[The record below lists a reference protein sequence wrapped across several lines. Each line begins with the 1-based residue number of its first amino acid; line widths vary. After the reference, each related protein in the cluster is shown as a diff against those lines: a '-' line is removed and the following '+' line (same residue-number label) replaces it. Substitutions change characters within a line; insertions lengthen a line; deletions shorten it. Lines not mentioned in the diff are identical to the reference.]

1 MNKPPLV
8 LPAAVYC
15 FNLPVSDIYKR
26 TLMELSWTSLLPS
39 LLAIVFAI
47 VTRKVL
53 LALIGGIILAN
64 ILLFWPAP
72 ENIAYGTLSSTWDTL
87 IDPSNMLVWF
97 FTLGIGALFGVLENG
112 GTFKQ
117 FVLKL
122 ERKQWIES
130 KRRARLMT
138 WILGVVVFIESNVT
152 IMISGTT
159 SRPIYD
165 RLGIAREKL
174 AYIVDS
180 TCAAICILIPLN
192 AWGAFNLTLI
202 TNQGVEQPLLV
213 FIQSIAF
220 NFYAIFAVLLA
231 LFVALFDWNIGPMK
245 AFEKNA
251 VPNQVSQNTW
261 GDGPDEEASF
271 GKGTAVVMTSLISL
285 VVMVPVML
293 LVTGNGV
300 LVDGNGTLSVFVA
313 IYVALGIAVAGTL
326 MTQPAGLADVGKYL
340 LKGAWNILPLAVI
353 LWLSIALGGLTR
365 DLGTGEFLA
374 AALDGSVALWMLLP
388 LIFVL
393 SAITGFSIGSSW
405 GTFAIMLPLAIPLA
419 MTLGLPAA
427 PFIAAAI
434 SGGIFGDHASP
445 ISDTTIIASMASGVE
460 HIDHVRTQLPYALL
474 AGLAAT
480 VAYAITGMLI

>member
-1 MNKPPLV
+1 
-8 LPAAVYC
+8 
-15 FNLPVSDIYKR
+15 
-26 TLMELSWTSLLPS
+26 MELSWTSLLPS
-39 LLAIVFAI
+39 ILAILFAI
-47 VTRKVL
+47 ITRKVL

-64 ILLFWPAP
+64 VLLFWPRSADIG
-72 ENIAYGTLSSTWDTL
+72 EGVFFSSWSTLVDS
-87 IDPSNMLVWF
+87 SNMLVWF
-97 FTLGIGALFGVLENG
+97 FTLGIGALFGVLEKG

-122 ERKQWIES
+122 EQKQWVES

-138 WILGVVVFIESNVT
+138 WILGVIVFIESNVT

-165 RLGIAREKL
+165 RLGISREKL

-202 TNQGVEQPLLV
+202 SNQGVEQPLLV

-231 LFVALFDWNIGPMK
+231 LFVAWFDWNIGPMK
-245 AFEKNA
+245 AFENNA
-251 VPNQVSQNTW
+251 KPNRVTQHTW
-261 GDGPDEEASF
+261 ADGPDESVSF
-271 GKGTAVVMTSLISL
+271 GKGTAVVLSSLISL

-293 LVTGNGV
+293 LITGNGV
-300 LVDGNGTLSVFVA
+300 LVEGDGTLSVFVA
-313 IYVALGIAVAGTL
+313 IYIALGIAMLGTL
-326 MTQPAGLADVGKYL
+326 FTGSAGLPKVIQSA

-353 LWLSIALGGLTR
+353 LWLSITLGGLTR

-374 AALDGSVALWMLLP
+374 AALDGSVSLWMLLP

-405 GTFAIMLPLAIPLA
+405 GTFAIMLPLAIPIA

-445 ISDTTIIASMASGVE
+445 ISDTTIIASMASGTE

-474 AGLAAT
+474 AGVGAT
-480 VAYAITGMLI
+480 IAYAITGALM